1 MANFKLQEMNDLNNS
16 GKRIVYPKVETHRT
30 LSTDEVCE
38 KMHSYNPAYSSNL
51 VRTVLDDLSDFIVHM
66 MDLGYNVKLDGLG
79 TFSLSI
85 GFTDNKPNEMQGD
98 DDKMLYR
105 KVAVKDVNY
114 KVDTE
119 LLEKLKRKVDLKRVD
134 SEVQKITKTAY
145 SEEERI
151 QRALDIIEKNGF
163 ITLADY
169 ACANGLSRSMAS
181 RDLKRICE
189 KEGSPIKSSGN
200 GSHKVWVKW

>member
-16 GKRIVYPKVETHRT
+16 GKRIVYPKVESNRT
-30 LSTDEVCE
+30 LSTDDVCE
-38 KMHSYNPAYSSNL
+38 KMHAYNPAYSSSL
-51 VRTVLDDLSDFIVHM
+51 IRTVLDDLSDFIVHM
-66 MDLGYNVKLDGLG
+66 MDMGYNVKLDGLG

-85 GFTDNKPNEMQGD
+85 GFTDDKPNEMQGD
-98 DDKMLYR
+98 EDKMLYR

-119 LLEKLKRKVDLKRVD
+119 LLEKLKRKVDLVRVE
-134 SEVQKITKTAY
+134 SEVQKIQKSQY

-151 QRALDIIEKNGF
+151 QRAIKIIEKNGF
-163 ITLADY
+163 ITLTDY
-169 ACANGLSRSMAS
+169 AYINDLSRSMAS
-181 RDLKRICE
+181 RDLKKICE

-200 GSHKVWVKW
+200 GSHKIWVKS